1 MTNSGD
7 FRRYAN
13 NGAAYDLSLFEAQRN
28 GAAVKEKEQKRR
40 NRFEVVQPGKITYAQ
55 LKAEQKECT
64 RFNMKVMAVSL
75 LCFCFLA
82 ASVFLFAYTNQLTHE
97 VSSIE
102 TEIEKSQSENTRPV
116 SYTHLLCIISQC
128 VLL

>member
-75 LCFCFLA
+75 LLLFSCSLRLFVCIHK
-82 ASVFLFAYTNQLTHE
+82 SVD
-97 VSSIE
+97 S
-102 TEIEKSQSENTRPV
+102 
-116 SYTHLLCIISQC
+116 
-128 VLL
+128 